1 MAQFLRPSMV
11 VNATSPLL
19 TSISLIFMRSSRVID
34 GIDTNGKLV
43 SDTNDD
49 AVEEDEVEEE
59 DEDMM

>member
-1 MAQFLRPSMV
+1 
-11 VNATSPLL
+11 
-19 TSISLIFMRSSRVID
+19 MRSSRVID